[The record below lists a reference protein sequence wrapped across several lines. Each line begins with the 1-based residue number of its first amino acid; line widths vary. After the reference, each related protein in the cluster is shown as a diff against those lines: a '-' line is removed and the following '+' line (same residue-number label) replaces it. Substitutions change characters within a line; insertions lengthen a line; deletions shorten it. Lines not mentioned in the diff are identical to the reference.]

1 MKAVNTKEVRM
12 TEVLNKLGLTGAVMS
27 YGNSKLPK
35 STLIFNHSTA
45 TECPS
50 MEFCPYVKECY
61 ARRSERI
68 YKAYRERNTRNREW
82 FKTATIE
89 QLKELFALYIREAS
103 KNFPVKNVRL
113 NEAGDFESQE
123 AIEKFNII
131 STWLKE
137 TYNISV
143 YAYSCR
149 EDLDF
154 RNRTFILNSSSDKV
168 NSFDRRFKC
177 TPKEEYKSLTKK
189 DVKCYGDC
197 RICRICS
204 QNKFKGI
211 VYCEQH

>member
-1 MKAVNTKEVRM
+1 MAVANTKAVRM
-12 TEVLNKLGLTGAVMS
+12 TTVLNKLGLTGSVMT
-27 YGNSKLPK
+27 YGNAKLPK
-35 STLIFNHSTA
+35 TTLIFNHSCA

-50 MEFCPYVKECY
+50 MEFCPYVKQCY
-61 ARRSERI
+61 ARRDERL
-68 YKAYRERNTRNREW
+68 YKAYKARNMRNRDW
-82 FKTATIE
+82 FKTASIE
-89 QLKELFALYIREAS
+89 DIKELFSLYIREAS
-103 KNFPVKNVRL
+103 KNYPIKNVRL

-154 RNRTFILNSSSDKV
+154 SGRTFILNSSSDKL
-168 NSFDRRFKC
+168 NSYDRRFKC
-177 TPKEEYKSLTKK
+177 TPKKEYALLSKK

-204 QNKFKGI
+204 QSKYKGI
-211 VYCEQH
+211 IYCEEH